1 MNKKSILHSIAE
13 RMDLP
18 GESFSVQSVV
28 EILGCSRVLIENHQ
42 GVTEYGPERIRVRV
56 RQGTIGITGKE
67 LRLCRMGGC
76 QLVIMGD
83 IAGIQLEKVVKRF

>member
-1 MNKKSILHSIAE
+1 MNRKSIIHSIAE

-18 GESFSVQSVV
+18 GESLPMQPVV

-67 LRLCRMGGC
+67 MRLCRMGEC
-76 QLVIMGD
+76 QLVIIGD
-83 IAGIQLEKVVKRF
+83 IAGIQLEKVVKGC